1 MMLPSAIRRNSRSVS
16 KNKSNTNTTMI
27 TKTLFCSVLMPMAL
41 ATLSQAATPS
51 IDVDSATPSSTV
63 SKEDIE
69 SLPNWHTD
77 VAGLTPFIV
86 PPGHVEVDTLFSF
99 AWSDRSF
106 GKAQES
112 RQSWDI
118 GSTVFKVGV
127 FKKLDVEAMIEPYHY
142 STLTLD
148 TGDVRDKQIRQGF
161 GGISARLRYN
171 LWQDDCGRS
180 SISVLGALGF
190 PVGDCCCDWEGGP
203 GLLFSTVS
211 ANGFEFRVNSQ
222 MMLREDRDRNMQ
234 ERFSNLFS
242 IGHQIVGPLSGY
254 GAFSAST
261 STVKNS
267 NWSGDFRVGLNY
279 RIRNNFELETG
290 SSFGVNGRAS
300 DFGPYLGLAAH
311 F

>member
-41 ATLSQAATPS
+41 VTLSQAAPPS
-51 IDVDSATPSSTV
+51 TEVQTTAPSSTV
-63 SKEDIE
+63 SKEDLE
-69 SLPNWHTD
+69 ALPNWHTD

-86 PPGHVEVDTLFSF
+86 PPGHVEVDTLVSYG
-99 AWSDRSF
+99 WSDSSF
-106 GKAQES
+106 GKAQET
-112 RQSWDI
+112 RQSWEF
-118 GSTVFKVGV
+118 GSTVKVGV
-127 FKKLDVEAMIEPYHY
+127 FKRLDVEAMIDAYHY

-180 SISVLGALGF
+180 SISVLGDVGF

-211 ANGFEFRVNSQ
+211 ANGIEFRVNSLVT
-222 MMLREDRDRNMQ
+222 LREDRDRNMQ

-242 IGHQIVGPLSGY
+242 VGHQIIGPLSGY
-254 GAFSAST
+254 GAFSASN
-261 STVKNS
+261 STMKNS

-279 RIRNNFELETG
+279 RIGNKIELQTG
-290 SSFGVNGRAS
+290 SSVGVNGRTS
-300 DFGPYLGLAAH
+300 DFKPYLGFAAR